1 MKKNIF
7 LLFHLIFSVSL
18 FAQIS
23 LVSKKIFLD
32 SLDRETTPEN
42 YTYTRVIT
50 NYSQKSVRYV
60 VTDFYKNGRKKMT
73 GATLDRDVLKKDG
86 EFIYY
91 YKNGAKESV
100 VNYSEDHKSGK
111 EINWY
116 ENQSK
121 KSEKQNLWD
130 PKTKKSQTL
139 ILNFWD
145 ENKNQTVVDGNG
157 EYEETEK
164 FITQKGALKDGLKQG
179 VWQGNDAVRKTTFI
193 DNYNLG
199 ILISGVSTDESNTKF
214 SYSSLSEKQTGK
226 KLQKTKIDYSLKN

>member
-1 MKKNIF
+1 MTRNTFLF
-7 LLFHLIFSVSL
+7 LLLIISANL
-18 FAQIS
+18 FAQINM
-23 LVSKKIFLD
+23 VSKKIFLD
-32 SLDRETTPEN
+32 SLNRETTPEN

-73 GATLDRDVLKKDG
+73 GATLDRDNLKKDG

-91 YKNGAKESV
+91 YKNGSKESV

-121 KSEKQNLWD
+121 KWEKQNIWD

-139 ILNFWD
+139 ILNYWEED
-145 ENKNQTVVDGNG
+145 KSQTVADGNG
-157 EYEETEK
+157 EYKETDGSV
-164 FITQKGALKDGLKQG
+164 TQKGTIKDGLKQG
-179 VWQGNDAVRKTTFI
+179 VWLGNDSVRKTSFT
-193 DNYNLG
+193 DNYNKG
-199 ILISGVSTDESNTKF
+199 ILISGFSTDENNVKF
-214 SYSSLSEKQTGK
+214 SYSSLNEKNTGK
-226 KLQKTKIDYSLKN
+226 KIQKLK